1 MMKQTMKKTLGW
13 LVVAAALTIGTAACS
28 SDADSIAEPTIQEP
42 APTSL
47 HITVGAGIAND
58 NATTRADVVDGTN
71 SDNKPTHTLKFTT
84 GDRLYF
90 WRYIDGNNLT
100 GILTMDGEPT
110 DDGLSAT
117 FSGDVKMYDN
127 YNKEVTN
134 YDYSSISNPLS
145 GSEVYFI
152 QSGAASGCFNEANH
166 MGFDFNESYSIASD
180 VNTLMKTA
188 LYVEGSYDDT
198 QQRFN
203 LTKQYPILNCALG
216 GLTPNTAYTVKL
228 RMASDQD
235 SYESNVISGEITYA
249 STVTTDGLGNARF
262 AISGNHEHLNMNQYW
277 VVQLSDGKHTKDY
290 VIGQKTFEPK
300 VYNLTRA
307 MPDATNFVGYETSA
321 SFSLQFRVFAETYA
335 EMNDISSFQAPSVTI
350 SGIKGRWKVTPTAPA
365 TYFSQ
370 STSGLTAG
378 IIVSPGETLTFT
390 AKNVSFNY
398 KSHEFVGTFT
408 GTYTVP
414 ETIGAS
420 LNLGTVRMECADGA
434 ICTFIVNFNGMGWL
448 TEITVSDGTNSKT
461 LTDLTYDSGSE
472 VTMLL
477 PTAMNNKT
485 LTVTATYRTAAV
497 GGGTYT
503 YVGTIPNATIT
514 ADGPNDLGKVTLT
527 KQQ

>member
-1 MMKQTMKKTLGW
+1 MRRRTSKMKSMKKTLCW

-58 NATTRADVVDGTN
+58 NATTRADVVNGTN
-71 SDNKPTHTLKFTT
+71 SENKPTHTLVFTT

-90 WRYIDGNNLT
+90 YRYIDGNCLT
-100 GILTMDGEPT
+100 GMLTMDGEPT
-110 DDGLSAT
+110 NDGLSAT

-127 YNKEVTN
+127 YNEEITG
-134 YDYSSISNPLS
+134 YDYSSIDNPLS
-145 GSEVYFI
+145 GSKAYLI

-188 LYVEGSYDDT
+188 LYVKGDYDGT

-203 LTKQYPILNCALG
+203 LTTNKAPILNCALG

-228 RMASDQD
+228 RMAYNQEF
-235 SYESNVISGEITYA
+235 YKYNVDVAEITYA
-249 STVTTDGLGNARF
+249 STVTTDAGGNARF
-262 AISGNHEHLNMNQYW
+262 AISGNNEELTENQYW
-277 VVQLSDGKHTKDY
+277 VLQLSGGGETWEC

-300 VYNLTRA
+300 IYNLTRIL
-307 MPDATNFVGYETSA
+307 GSA
-321 SFSLQFRVFAETYA
+321 
-335 EMNDISSFQAPSVTI
+335 
-350 SGIKGRWKVTPTAPA
+350 
-365 TYFSQ
+365 
-370 STSGLTAG
+370 
-378 IIVSPGETLTFT
+378 
-390 AKNVSFNY
+390 
-398 KSHEFVGTFT
+398 
-408 GTYTVP
+408 
-414 ETIGAS
+414 
-420 LNLGTVRMECADGA
+420 
-434 ICTFIVNFNGMGWL
+434 CTFIVNFNGMGWL

-472 VTMLL
+472 VTMGL
-477 PTAMNNKT
+477 PIMSNKT
-485 LTVTATYRTAAV
+485 LTITAKFRATA
-497 GGGTYT
+497 GGGIST

>member
-1 MMKQTMKKTLGW
+1 MRKRTSKMMKQTMKKTLGW
-13 LVVAAALTIGTAACS
+13 LVVAAALTMGMSACS

-47 HITVGAGIAND
+47 HITVGAGIADD

-71 SDNKPTHTLKFTT
+71 SDNKPTHKLVFTT
-84 GDRLYF
+84 GDRLF
-90 WRYIDGNNLT
+90 FRKMLENGKFLT
-100 GILTMDGEPT
+100 GWLTMDGPPSP
-110 DDGLSAT
+110 DGLSAT
-117 FSGDVKMYDN
+117 FSGTVKPYNLGGEEIIYDLSGIDPLAGSEA
-127 YNKEVTN
+127 YLMPSGAAEGCF
-134 YDYSSISNPLS
+134 SISNS
-145 GSEVYFI
+145 GVY
-152 QSGAASGCFNEANH
+152 GLY
-166 MGFDFNESYSIASD
+166 FNESYSIAAD
-180 VNTLMKTA
+180 VNTLMKKA
-188 LYVEGSYDDT
+188 LFVEGSYDGT

-228 RMASDQD
+228 RFAGSKFAYKLNDG
-235 SYESNVISGEITYA
+235 IHEIPYA
-249 STVTTDGLGNARF
+249 STVTTDAGGNARF
-262 AISGNHEHLNMNQYW
+262 AISGNNEELTENQYW
-277 VVQLSDGKHTKDY
+277 VLQLSGGGETWEC

-300 VYNLTRA
+300 IYNLTRIL
-307 MPDATNFVGYETSA
+307 GSA
-321 SFSLQFRVFAETYA
+321 
-335 EMNDISSFQAPSVTI
+335 
-350 SGIKGRWKVTPTAPA
+350 
-365 TYFSQ
+365 
-370 STSGLTAG
+370 
-378 IIVSPGETLTFT
+378 
-390 AKNVSFNY
+390 
-398 KSHEFVGTFT
+398 
-408 GTYTVP
+408 
-414 ETIGAS
+414 
-420 LNLGTVRMECADGA
+420 
-434 ICTFIVNFNGMGWL
+434 CTFIVNFNGMGWL

>member
-1 MMKQTMKKTLGW
+1 MKKTLCW
-13 LVVAAALTIGTAACS
+13 LVVAAALTMGMAACS

-58 NATTRADVVDGTN
+58 NATTRADVEEGTN
-71 SDNKPTHTLKFTT
+71 SNGKATHTLKFTT

-90 WRYIDGNNLT
+90 SKLLENGKFLAGW
-100 GILTMDGEPT
+100 LTMDGSPSS
-110 DDGLSAT
+110 DGLSAT
-117 FSGDVKMYDN
+117 FSGTVKP
-127 YNKEVTN
+127 YNLGGEE
-134 YDYSSISNPLS
+134 ISYNLS
-145 GSEVYFI
+145 GIDPLAGSN
-152 QSGAASGCFNEANH
+152 ATLLPKDAPA
-166 MGFDFNESYSIASD
+166 GFFDDSWHFELFLNDSYSIASD

-188 LYVEGSYDDT
+188 LYVKGDYDGT

-216 GLTPNTAYTVKL
+216 GLTPNTAYTVLL
-228 RMASDQD
+228 RFASDELYYNKDQG
-235 SYESNVISGEITYA
+235 IQKIIYA
-249 STVTTDGLGNARF
+249 SKVTADGVGNVRF
-262 AISGNHEHLNMNQYW
+262 AISGNQNYLTWDRYW
-277 VVQLSDGKHTKDY
+277 VVQLSSAGHTKDY

-300 VYNLTRA
+300 IYNLTRDLENV
-307 MPDATNFVGYETSA
+307 PITITFTPSFFRFDENNGGTDLTSPRATK
-321 SFSLQFRVFAETYA
+321 
-335 EMNDISSFQAPSVTI
+335 ITI
-350 SGIKGRWKVTPTAPA
+350 SGNRGTWEVTPTAPA
-365 TYFSQ
+365 TSFDNSSMVLQDMY
-370 STSGLTAG
+370 
-378 IIVSPGETLTFT
+378 VDPGETLSFK
-390 AKNVSFNY
+390 AENVTFNY
-398 KSHEFVGTFT
+398 KSHEFVSTFS

-434 ICTFIVNFNGMGWL
+434 ICTFIVNFNGKGWL

-514 ADGPNDLGKVTLT
+514 ADGPNNLGEVTLT

>member
-1 MMKQTMKKTLGW
+1 MRRRTSKMKSMKKTLCW
-13 LVVAAALTIGTAACS
+13 LVVAAALTMGMAACS
-28 SDADSIAEPTIQEP
+28 RDADSIVEPTIQEP

-71 SDNKPTHTLKFTT
+71 SDNKPTHKLVFTT

-90 WRYIDGNNLT
+90 SKLLENGKFLAGW
-100 GILTMDGEPT
+100 LTMDGSPSP
-110 DDGLSAT
+110 DGLSAT
-117 FSGDVKMYDN
+117 FSGTVKPYDLDG
-127 YNKEVTN
+127 EEIS
-134 YDYSSISNPLS
+134 YDLSSIDPLA
-145 GSEVYFI
+145 GSHATLVPKDA
-152 QSGAASGCFNEANH
+152 SSGCFDDSWHFELY
-166 MGFDFNESYSIASD
+166 FKESFSIASD

-188 LYVEGSYDDT
+188 LYVKGDYDGT

-228 RMASDQD
+228 RWAGSKLV
-235 SYESNVISGEITYA
+235 YELNDGISEIPYA
-249 STVTTDGLGNARF
+249 SMVTTDAFGNVRF
-262 AISGNHEHLNMNQYW
+262 AISGNNDELTENRYW
-277 VVQLSDGKHTKDY
+277 VVQLSGGGETWEC

-300 VYNLTRA
+300 IYNLTRIL
-307 MPDATNFVGYETSA
+307 GSA
-321 SFSLQFRVFAETYA
+321 
-335 EMNDISSFQAPSVTI
+335 
-350 SGIKGRWKVTPTAPA
+350 
-365 TYFSQ
+365 
-370 STSGLTAG
+370 
-378 IIVSPGETLTFT
+378 
-390 AKNVSFNY
+390 
-398 KSHEFVGTFT
+398 
-408 GTYTVP
+408 
-414 ETIGAS
+414 
-420 LNLGTVRMECADGA
+420 
-434 ICTFIVNFNGMGWL
+434 CTFIVNFNGIGWL

-514 ADGPNDLGKVTLT
+514 ADGPNNLGEVTLT